1 MYAYIRGKLI
11 ESDPSGAVVDV
22 NGVGYEIK
30 ISAGCF
36 SRLPQAGESVQLFT
50 SFVVRE
56 NSQALYGFLS
66 SAERDL
72 FDVLLNVSGI
82 GPKLAL
88 SLVGHMTLTDLQ
100 AAVGQGNAKAIS
112 RVPGVGKKT
121 AERLIVEMRDK
132 LPNMFHKTVS
142 ELAVSLPAD
151 SRSQDIT
158 GALVNLGYN
167 QAQAQKAAQK
177 ILKTHGD
184 TEDLSVL
191 IRESLKVVS

>member
-11 ESDPSGAVVDV
+11 QSDPSHALIDV
-22 NGVGYEIK
+22 NGIGYLIK

-36 SRLPQAGESVQLFT
+36 SNLPQAGKTLQLYT
-50 SFVVRE
+50 SFIVRE
-56 NSQALYGFLS
+56 NSQALYGFFTA
-66 SAERDL
+66 AERDV

-100 AAVGQGNAKAIS
+100 AAVGRADSKAIS

-132 LPNMFHKTVS
+132 LPNMFHKTAS
-142 ELAVSLPAD
+142 DFAVSVPLD
-151 SRSQDIT
+151 SRSQDII

-167 QAQAQKAAQK
+167 QTQAQKAAQK
-177 ILKTHGD
+177 ILETHSD
-184 TEDLSVL
+184 TEDLSHL
-191 IRESLKVVS
+191 IRESLKVVN